1 MDSRG
6 GDETVR
12 DAFALLDALAGR
24 SAHRPAWC
32 GAEHEQSP
40 ARRLFGDVD
49 GPDGSL
55 AGADLPEVLFGPS
68 ERGAFHDVL
77 GVVLAGASWEGESPS
92 RRTTVRCRPTS
103 PSARCATA
111 RGGRTTPATRTA
123 GVRCA
128 GAGRRRGRRG
138 TASTSPERLTDR
150 LTRLARV
157 AEQLLAADDVEAVT
171 KIVTGHMADAAGA
184 TVASLSVLVTED
196 RLRLLGI
203 RGGRAGR
210 RDPVGDLSVTPRRPP
225 GTASPPDRP
234 LILVGRDAIRSRY
247 PHLESAAEGERSL
260 VCLPLLVGERA
271 IGAATMS
278 FPGRREFDT
287 AELDFFN
294 VMADTCAQALDRVQA
309 LADVAAQSA
318 KLAFLA
324 DATEELASSLDYE
337 STLTNV
343 ARLAVPQIADWCAIA
358 LGIDGELRTLA
369 VAHIDPEK
377 VALAQEFQ
385 DRYPPDPEAPRGS
398 YQVFRTGQS
407 ELTPEITDEMLE
419 AADLEP
425 EQRGHGPRS

>member
-1 MDSRG
+1 MFG
-6 GDETVR
+6 GEPWQGELLVLHR
-12 DAFALLDALAGR
+12 D
-24 SAHRPAWC
+24 
-32 GAEHEQSP
+32 GAPRAASISVGP
-40 ARRLFGDVD
+40 L
-49 GPDGSL
+49 PDG
-55 AGADLPEVLFGPS
+55 D
-68 ERGAFHDVL
+68 
-77 GVVLAGASWEGESPS
+77 
-92 RRTTVRCRPTS
+92 
-103 PSARCATA
+103 
-111 RGGRTTPATRTA
+111 RTA
-123 GVRCA
+123 GALLVVEDA
-128 GAGRRRGRRG
+128 GSSRRR
-138 TASTSPERLTDR
+138 AQRLTDR

-157 AEQLLAADDVEAVT
+157 TAELLRADDVTTVT
-171 KIVTGHMADAAGA
+171 TIVTRHMADAAGA

-203 RGGRAGR
+203 HGGRAGVAAR
-210 RDPVGDLSVTPRRPP
+210 WETFDVAGTPAGDCVTAR
-225 GTASPPDRP
+225 RP
-234 LILVGRDAIRSRY
+234 LILIGRDAIRSRY
-247 PHLESAAEGERSL
+247 PHLESAADGERSV

-337 STLTNV
+337 ATLTNV

-358 LGIDGELRTLA
+358 LGVDGELRTLA

-419 AADLEP
+419 AADLDP
-425 EQRGHGPRS
+425 GAAGHGPRAEPAQRDGRAAGRATTGCSA